1 MKRTTF
7 FKTAGIIITVILLG
21 AIFYLR
27 AIQNYQTQDY
37 RNTNFFFF
45 WLAGR
50 MVLTGENPYDQAQYL
65 AGHDAFGATWKPNNI
80 FPYPLPLSLFMA
92 PFGLLSVGNAYIT
105 WQIVSQI
112 LIAITVYI
120 LFHHWRDPAHRRLF
134 LPMLLFLLFFGPV
147 FLTLQIGALGG
158 FTLII
163 MLLALLFL
171 ERDKRLVAGMI
182 LSLTMLKPPQ
192 GLTILF
198 LFGIWFL
205 ARRDWKTIQGI
216 VIGGFALLILG
227 MIQDPLWIIKFR
239 TASQAVMDR
248 TQGIHSNVWSFA
260 YLACKGTSPCSAI
273 LGTAGALSLLGLGG
287 LFLWRK
293 QAYLSAWEA
302 MNVIIPIG
310 FASTVY
316 LWAYDQ
322 ILYVIPII
330 WIVGTLVQRTKSYI
344 YAFLFLVILVL
355 YSFFALV
362 QHANTS
368 KDLWSLGNT
377 IIVLGMILLLLTGK
391 PSIFH
396 NKLQNAPQT

>member
-1 MKRTTF
+1 MKKASF
-7 FKTAGIIITVILLG
+7 FKIAGTILTVTLLS

-50 MVLTGENPYDQAQYL
+50 MVLNGENPYDQVQYL
-65 AGHDAFGATWKPNNI
+65 AGHDAFGATWKPNKI
-80 FPYPLPLSLFMA
+80 FPYPLPLSLLMV
-92 PFGLLSVGNAYIT
+92 PLGLFSLGNAYII

-112 LIAITVYI
+112 LTAISVFI
-120 LFHHWRDPAHRRLF
+120 LLRHWSERAQQSLF
-134 LPMLLFLLFFGPV
+134 IPIMLFLLFFGPA

-192 GLTILF
+192 GLTILI

-205 ARRDWKTIQGI
+205 ARRDWKSIQGI
-216 VIGGFALLILG
+216 VIGGLALLIVG

-248 TQGIHSNVWSFA
+248 TQGTHSNVWSFA
-260 YLACKGTSPCSAI
+260 YLACNGTSPCSTF
-273 LGTAGALSLLGLGG
+273 LGAAGALTLLGLGG

-293 QAYLSAWEA
+293 QSQLSAWEA

-310 FASTVY
+310 FVSTVY

-344 YAFLFLVILVL
+344 YAFLFLVILVS
-355 YSFFALV
+355 YSFFALI

-377 IIVLGMILLLLTGK
+377 IIVLGMTLILLARK
-391 PSIFH
+391 PSFSRS
-396 NKLQNAPQT
+396 KLENAPQA